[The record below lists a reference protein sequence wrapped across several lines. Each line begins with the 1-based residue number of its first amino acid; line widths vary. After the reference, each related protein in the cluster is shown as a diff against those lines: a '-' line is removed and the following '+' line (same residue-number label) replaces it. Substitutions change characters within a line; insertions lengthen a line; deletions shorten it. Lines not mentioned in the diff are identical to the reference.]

1 MTILFDRLFF
11 SSSGLAFWGDMFLYF
26 SFFAI
31 LGWLI
36 EMIYLSTAGR
46 GLINS
51 GFLQGPF
58 CPAYAVG
65 GVILY
70 PLIFLA
76 SGFPIWLQ
84 LIFFAFLCSAIEYV
98 AHFTLELIL
107 GIRIWDYSDEP
118 LNLHGRVSLK
128 YTFFWFFLVGGV
140 MIIFQPG
147 AVTMIESFSPAVR
160 RSFLIIFLLTFPADY
175 IYSMVIFGKYSKTI
189 KEVCHRFNL
198 PEKELHDLQFN
209 RPRIMKEKKR
219 VKKLFKDPEYRAL
232 AEEVR
237 EKILLHDRVLI
248 EDPDFSKAI
257 EDIRENSLF
266 IDWYEHKPKN
276 FDTYIR
282 PLRIAEIAWRFCTE
296 MGYDRVTAA
305 RGALLCAY
313 KRKRMTPKGRAS
325 SAFFPQTTVYLW
337 VKQDFAIE
345 NKVEKDVILWYK
357 WPLNFKAP
365 ATMEGLMVSF
375 ADKIMKSLEF
385 RRVVAQIYENQ
396 LSQTTVA
403 VRGSEES

>member
-1 MTILFDRLFF
+1 MTILFDRVFF
-11 SSSGLAFWGDMFLYF
+11 SSSGLAFWGDLFLYF

-31 LGWLI
+31 WGWLI
-36 EMIYLSTAGR
+36 EMAYLSTARR

-70 PLIFLA
+70 PLIYLA
-76 SGFPIWLQ
+76 AGLPVWLQ

-98 AHFTLELIL
+98 AHFALELIL

-128 YTFFWFFLVGGV
+128 YTFFWFFLVGVV
-140 MIIFQPG
+140 MVLLQPG
-147 AVTMIESFSPAVR
+147 TVTLIESFSPAVR
-160 RSFLIIFLLTFPADY
+160 RAFLILFLLTFPADY
-175 IYSMVIFGKYSKTI
+175 IYSMIIFGKYSRTI

-209 RPRIMKEKKR
+209 RPRIMKERKR
-219 VKKLFKDPEYRAL
+219 VKKLFKDPEYREL

-237 EKILLHDRVLI
+237 EKILLHDRILLD
-248 EDPDFSKAI
+248 DPEFAEAI
-257 EDIRENSLF
+257 RDLRESPLF

-276 FDTYIR
+276 YDTYIR
-282 PLRIAEIAWRFCTE
+282 HLRIAELSWQFCTE
-296 MGYDRVTAA
+296 MGYDRRTAA

-313 KRKRMTPKGRAS
+313 KRKKMTPKGKAS
-325 SAFFPQTTVYLW
+325 SALFPQTTVYLW
-337 VKQDFAIE
+337 VRKDFSIE
-345 NKVEKDVILWYK
+345 NRTEKDVILWYK
-357 WPLNFKAP
+357 WPLNFRAP

-385 RRVVAQIYENQ
+385 RRVVAQLYRDQ
-396 LSQTTVA
+396 LSQVPP
-403 VRGSEES
+403 VERG